1 MTGKCRETVRNG
13 MSNTK
18 DCWANFF
25 LESKLFDSIENRFDV
40 QKDKAS
46 GSLQSGL
53 ITGFK

>member
-1 MTGKCRETVRNG
+1 MQGDSEKWNELL
-13 MSNTK
+13 SQ
-18 DCWANFF
+18 FF

-53 ITGFK
+53 IKGF